1 MDVALEA
8 KLAFLLRADGY
19 PDRPSQ
25 VQAIE
30 THLAWVF
37 LTDRFAYKLK
47 KPARYPYLDFS
58 ALASRE
64 FYCREEVRLNRR
76 LAKDVYL
83 GVVPLT
89 RQANGSLAL
98 NGRGEIIDWLVWM
111 RRLPQEWMLDRLLK
125 DRKVETSHLKKLA
138 LRLTDFYRNCSPQ
151 EMSGREYHR
160 RYLESVQLNLRE
172 FLSLRFALPEVD
184 VQALCAAQ
192 LEFLERRADWFESRS
207 AEGRIAEGHGD
218 LRPQHICFEAPWP
231 KIIDCLEFS
240 RDLRLLDSADEAAY
254 LALECQYLG
263 HAEAGRQF
271 LRIFTC
277 LTKDTLP
284 PGLKAF
290 YLAYR
295 ATLRGRLLL
304 ARVRESPSCL
314 RPHFIRRATRYLKLA
329 AFYALKIQKL

>member
-8 KLAFLLRADGY
+8 KLAFLLRADNY

-30 THLAWVF
+30 THLAWIF

-58 ALASRE
+58 TLASRE

-89 RQANGSLAL
+89 RRANGSLAL
-98 NGRGEIIDWLVWM
+98 DGRGEIVDWLVWM
-111 RRLPQEWMLDRLLK
+111 RRLPQEWMLDRLLA
-125 DRKVETSHLKKLA
+125 DRRVETSHFKKLA
-138 LRLTDFYRNCSPQ
+138 LRLTDFYRNCPLQ
-151 EMSGREYHR
+151 EISGREYHR
-160 RYLESVQLNLRE
+160 RYLEAVQLNWRE
-172 FLSLRFALPEVD
+172 FLRLRFALPEVD
-184 VQALCAAQ
+184 GQALCAAQ
-192 LEFLERRADWFESRS
+192 LEFLERRADWFAARS
-207 AEGRIAEGHGD
+207 AEGRIVEGHGD

-231 KIIDCLEFS
+231 KIIDCLEFN
-240 RDLRLLDSADEAAY
+240 RELRLVDSADEAAY

-263 HAEAGRQF
+263 HAEAGRNF
-271 LRIFTC
+271 LRIFTY
-277 LTKDTLP
+277 LAKDTLP
-284 PGLKAF
+284 PGLEAF

-304 ARVRESPSCL
+304 ARVHESPAFSP
-314 RPHFIRRATRYLKLA
+314 RFIRRATRYLKLA
-329 AFYALKIQKL
+329 NFYALKMQEL